1 VTKTKRT
8 VAIIAIVA
16 LSVALLLTYLLLWYR
31 NWDL

>member
-1 VTKTKRT
+1 MTKTKRT